1 VVQNR
6 FMLEMMYKGAP
17 EVFPPQ
23 VKLESCHMTYVD
35 QPTKPIPEK
44 LFVVIKFN
52 CKGIKYFG
60 TNLNLLKMLNQK
72 YYIDYMH
79 L

>member
-1 VVQNR
+1 
-6 FMLEMMYKGAP
+6 MLEMMYKGAP
-17 EVFPPQ
+17 EVFPSQ

-44 LFVVIKFN
+44 LFKVMKFY
-52 CKGIKYFG
+52 CKGTKYLE
-60 TNLNLLKMLNQK
+60 TSLNLLKMLNQK
-72 YYIDYMH
+72 YYIDYMR